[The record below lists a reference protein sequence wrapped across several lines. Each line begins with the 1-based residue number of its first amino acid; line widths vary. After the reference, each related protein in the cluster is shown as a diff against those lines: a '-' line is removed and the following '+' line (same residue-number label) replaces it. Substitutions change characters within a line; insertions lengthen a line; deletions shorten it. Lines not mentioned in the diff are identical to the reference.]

1 MVDIEPVLTFDK
13 TVSLPELRD
22 APELEDMALLRR
34 GQRLSVQKVEENHFE
49 FILQMAG
56 HKLEDLS

>member
-13 TVSLPELRD
+13 TVSLPDLRD

-34 GQRLSVQKVEENHFE
+34 GQRLSVQKVDRIHFGY
-49 FILQMAG
+49 FT
-56 HKLEDLS
+56 DSWP